1 MWKKMI
7 GIILLAAC
15 AGIITAAEKDD
26 DKPDYMRIDAETAK
40 VFPRVEHPLTLQR
53 GLQNNTFFIAGEKV
67 KPSMLTFRIL
77 NRNNLEVVSV
87 DERFQEE
94 DNNLKISVAVIAEE
108 GEKIAPERW
117 KQVWPVKKPGKDAKR
132 QPVSIAPGNGLV
144 LDIPAQFLTAW
155 IPEKSYQQR
164 IALKVELNLRS
175 VRAEPLIFDVK
186 LRKKQGKVREVIFA
200 D

>member
-87 DERFQEE
+87 DEWFQEE

-117 KQVWPVKKPGKDAKR
+117 KQVWPVKKPGKDVKR

-186 LRKKQGKVREVIFA
+186 LRK
-200 D
+200 